1 MRKVITI
8 SRQFGAGGGEL
19 GRRTAKALG
28 LPFYDKDLVL
38 RTAMASSGLTPEQ
51 VQRWDE
57 RVPVTFGFTQSLF
70 DFYNRPLSDK
80 LWEAQV
86 KAIREIAD
94 RESCVIVGRNADF
107 ILREFDHCLRVF
119 GHADFE
125 WRVERMSHMM
135 PDTPPEK
142 LRADI
147 KSVDRARNAY
157 CTRYTGRHYA
167 DATNYDLTLC
177 TSRLGIDA
185 ALEQILQAAAHI

>member
-107 ILREFDHCLRVF
+107 ILREFDHCLRV
-119 GHADFE
+119 G
-125 WRVERMSHMM
+125 
-135 PDTPPEK
+135 
-142 LRADI
+142 
-147 KSVDRARNAY
+147 
-157 CTRYTGRHYA
+157 
-167 DATNYDLTLC
+167 
-177 TSRLGIDA
+177 
-185 ALEQILQAAAHI
+185 